1 MQFEWDEQK
10 ERRNLVKHGV
20 DFGTAALVF
29 NDEHRI
35 EFYDEEHSFDEDRFV
50 TIGSIAGMITVLMVV
65 YTERGEVTRII
76 SARKAT
82 SREKTKYYAG
92 IEEY

>member
-35 EFYDEEHSFDEDRFV
+35 EFYDEEHSFDED
-50 TIGSIAGMITVLMVV
+50 IDKHGPSL
-65 YTERGEVTRII
+65 
-76 SARKAT
+76 K
-82 SREKTKYYAG
+82 
-92 IEEY
+92 